1 MGSGYFLSCVLT
13 LFRTKMCTG
22 VHLRRQQL
30 REMLPVSLPTVRRG
44 TVVAGALCALQL
56 LWARHCWYRWTGR
69 RLCYERRNSAI
80 TARHG
85 KSISSDYYYFLL
97 LLLFFITP
105 YTAARKH
112 RLLTTKNA
120 SRLHLKYKNVNTS
133 VKAPSCARWAT
144 PHTQQSHGGRP
155 RAQHRHTPD
164 APRPHQERST
174 APTHQQW
181 LKWGGSSPLLRLWR
195 SLPPPLLESEPS
207 LPTAGPKLLNS
218 TKNHNVRCRIN
229 KF

>member
-1 MGSGYFLSCVLT
+1 
-13 LFRTKMCTG
+13 MCTG

-56 LWARHCWYRWTGR
+56 LWTRHCWYRWTGR

-105 YTAARKH
+105 YTTAHKH

-144 PHTQQSHGGRP
+144 PRATEPRRP
-155 RAQHRHTPD
+155 APSTTPTHPRRSTP
-164 APRPHQERST
+164 APRTQYGAHPPAVVKVRGLQ
-174 APTHQQW
+174 PPCFDF
-181 LKWGGSSPLLRLWR
+181 GGVC
-195 SLPPPLLESEPS
+195 PPP
-207 LPTAGPKLLNS
+207 
-218 TKNHNVRCRIN
+218 C
-229 KF
+229 